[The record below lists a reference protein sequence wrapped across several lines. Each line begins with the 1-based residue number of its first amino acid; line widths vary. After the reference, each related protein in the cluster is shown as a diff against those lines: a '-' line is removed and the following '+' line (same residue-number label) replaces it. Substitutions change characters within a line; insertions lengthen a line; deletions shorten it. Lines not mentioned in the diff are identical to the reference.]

1 MFQVFSCLT
10 TEHDWRLVVLAG
22 GVCVLASVTGMTLY
36 GHARNSAGRSRLL
49 WVAGAGTATGCGI
62 WATHFIAM
70 LAYEPAVPVGYDLSL
85 TLLSLAAAAAVT
97 GIGFAAGIY
106 APRRWRAP
114 AAGTIIGAGVGTMH
128 FLGMSALEMPGY
140 IAWSQGH
147 VIASILFGMIFG
159 VAAMSVVERRGRSP
173 LIVSALLLTLGIV
186 GLHFTAMGAVAIIPD
201 PARLF
206 GGLTVSPGSLAGT
219 IASLTVG
226 LLGICL
232 VAAFADRTSK
242 EKLLLLDDAF
252 ATMSQGLVM
261 FDNEGRVVLW
271 NRRYA
276 EMYSLEGRVS
286 AGMTL
291 EDLLQQRH
299 AAGTLNEDPGEYA
312 KRAEAAAT
320 AGEGFRHVFTMP
332 GGRKIV
338 VSNMPRPGGGWVS
351 THEDMTERDL
361 VEQERAAIQ
370 REQTR
375 RAEID
380 LAIAEFRRHAAD
392 TLGSVTGC
400 VGDTRAAARSL
411 LGNSQR
417 TTERASGA
425 VTAYEEAS
433 ANIRAVAVAAN
444 QLSTSIA
451 EISDRL
457 AHTTRIVEVAVLE
470 AEKTDEEIAGLA
482 SGADKIGEVVGLI
495 RRIASQTNLLALNA
509 TIEAARAGEAGRGF
523 AVVASEV
530 KSLAV
535 QTAKATEDIAG
546 HIHAV
551 QNSTGNAI
559 GTLRRIAGRMKEI
572 DLASSAA
579 ANAVAQQSL
588 ATGEISANVVAAA
601 EGTEVISSV
610 LHDVAGATTKAQG
623 SAEIVLQASETVESS
638 VATLQAR
645 VERFLA
651 KVAA

>member
-1 MFQVFSCLT
+1 MFEVFTCLA
-10 TEHDWRLVVLAG
+10 TEHDLRLVVLAG
-22 GVCVLASVTGMTLY
+22 AVCVLASVTGMTLY
-36 GHARNSAGRSRLL
+36 GHARESAGRSRLL

-70 LAYEPAVPVGYDLSL
+70 LAYQPVVPVAYDLSL
-85 TLLSLAAAAAVT
+85 TLLSLAAAAVIT
-97 GIGFAAGIY
+97 GIGFALGIY
-106 APRRWRAP
+106 APRRYRAP
-114 AAGTIIGAGVGTMH
+114 AAGIMIGAGVGTMH

-140 IAWSQGH
+140 VVWAQGH
-147 VIASILFGMIFG
+147 VIASVVLG
-159 VAAMSVVERRGRSP
+159 VAFGTAAMYSLERRGRRP
-173 LIVSALLLTLGIV
+173 LLVAALLLTLGIV
-186 GLHFTAMGAVAIIPD
+186 ALHFTAMGAVAIVPD
-201 PARLF
+201 PARVF
-206 GGLTVSPGSLAGT
+206 GGLSVSPGSLAGT
-219 IASLTVG
+219 IASLTAC
-226 LLGICL
+226 LLGLCL
-232 VAAFADRTSK
+232 VGAFADRTSK
-242 EKLLLLDDAF
+242 EKLVLLNDALD
-252 ATMSQGLVM
+252 TMSQGLVM
-261 FDNEGRVVLW
+261 FDNNRRVVLW

-276 EMYSLEGRVS
+276 EMYGLEGRISV
-286 AGMTL
+286 GNTL
-291 EDLLQQRH
+291 RELIQQRLEV
-299 AAGTLNEDPGEYA
+299 GSLTEYPEDFVR
-312 KRAEAAAT
+312 RAEAAAS
-320 AGEGFRHVFTMP
+320 AREGLRHIFELP
-332 GGRKIV
+332 SGRKVV

-351 THEDMTERDL
+351 THEDMTEREL

-370 REQTR
+370 RERSR
-375 RAEID
+375 RTEID
-380 LAIAEFRRHAAD
+380 QAIAEFRRHAAD
-392 TLGSVTGC
+392 TLGSVTEC

-470 AEKTDEEIAGLA
+470 AERTDEEIAGLS

-559 GTLRRIAGRMKEI
+559 DTLRRIAGRMKEI
-572 DLASSAA
+572 DEASTAA
-579 ANAVAQQSL
+579 VNAVAQQSM
-588 ATGEISANVVAAA
+588 ATGEISANIVAAA

-610 LHDVAGATTKAQG
+610 LYDVAGATSKAQD

-638 VATLQAR
+638 VANLQAR